1 MNSYRKILKEVLE
14 QEDQDRERK
23 IEYLMPRLCG
33 LVDDAPY
40 IYALDNGVAALTAL
54 YILCTSHNINTVAHY
69 QDIKTRLMNL
79 IDHLQDNMLRKFPSQ
94 EPMEGN

>member
-1 MNSYRKILKEVLE
+1 MNGYRKILKEVLE

-40 IYALDNGVAALTAL
+40 IFALDNGVAALTAL
-54 YILCTSHNINTVAHY
+54 YILCTSHNINTVNHY
-69 QDIKTRLMNL
+69 QAIKERLVHL
-79 IDHLQDNMLRKFPSQ
+79 IDDLQDEMLDQFPSHR
-94 EPMEGN
+94 PMGEE

>member
-1 MNSYRKILKEVLE
+1 MNRYRKILKEVLE

-40 IYALDNGVAALTAL
+40 ISALDNGVAALTAL
-54 YILCTSHNINTVAHY
+54 YILCTSHNINTVNHY
-69 QDIKTRLMNL
+69 QEIKNRLLHL
-79 IDHLQDNMLRKFPSQ
+79 IDDLLDEMLDQFPPQS
-94 EPMEGN
+94 PMGEE

>member
-1 MNSYRKILKEVLE
+1 MNRYRKILKEVLA

-40 IYALDNGVAALTAL
+40 IFALDNGVAALTAL
-54 YILCTSHNINTVAHY
+54 YILCTSHNINTVNHY
-69 QDIKTRLMNL
+69 QAIKERLVHL
-79 IDHLQDNMLRKFPSQ
+79 IDDLQDEMLDQFPSNR
-94 EPMEGN
+94 PMGEE

>member
-1 MNSYRKILKEVLE
+1 MNRYRKILKEVLA

-40 IYALDNGVAALTAL
+40 IFALDNGVAALTAL
-54 YILCTSHNINTVAHY
+54 YILCTSHNINTVNHY
-69 QDIKTRLMNL
+69 QAIKERLVHL
-79 IDHLQDNMLRKFPSQ
+79 IDDLQDEMLDQFPSHR
-94 EPMEGN
+94 PMGEE

>member
-1 MNSYRKILKEVLE
+1 MNSYRKILKEVLA
-14 QEDQDRERK
+14 QEGEDRERK

-54 YILCTSHNINTVAHY
+54 YILCTSHNINTVNHY
-69 QDIKTRLMNL
+69 QEIKNRLVHL
-79 IDHLQDNMLRKFPSQ
+79 IDDLQDNMLDQFPPQ
-94 EPMEGN
+94 NPMGED

>member
-1 MNSYRKILKEVLE
+1 MNSYRKILKEVLA
-14 QEDQDRERK
+14 QEGEDRERK
-23 IEYLMPRLCG
+23 VEYLMPRLCG

-54 YILCTSHNINTVAHY
+54 YILCTSHNINTVDHY

-79 IDHLQDNMLRKFPSQ
+79 IDHLQDNMLRKFP
-94 EPMEGN
+94 P

>member
-1 MNSYRKILKEVLE
+1 MNSYRKILKEALA
-14 QEDQDRERK
+14 QEGEDRERK

-54 YILCTSHNINTVAHY
+54 YILCTSHNINTVNHY
-69 QDIKTRLMNL
+69 QEIKKRLVHL
-79 IDHLQDNMLRKFPSQ
+79 IDDLQDNMLDQFPPQ
-94 EPMEGN
+94 NPMGED

>member
-1 MNSYRKILKEVLE
+1 MNRYRKILKEVLA

-40 IYALDNGVAALTAL
+40 ISALDNGVAALTAL
-54 YILCTSHNINTVAHY
+54 YILCTSHNINTVNHY
-69 QDIKTRLMNL
+69 QAIKERLVHL
-79 IDHLQDNMLRKFPSQ
+79 IDDLQDEMLDQFPSHRPIG
-94 EPMEGN
+94 EE

>member
-1 MNSYRKILKEVLE
+1 MNRYRKILKEVLA

-40 IYALDNGVAALTAL
+40 ISALDNGVAALTAL
-54 YILCTSHNINTVAHY
+54 YILCTSHNINTVNHY
-69 QDIKTRLMNL
+69 QAIKERLLHL
-79 IDHLQDNMLRKFPSQ
+79 IDDLLGEMLDQFPPQ
-94 EPMEGN
+94 NPT

>member
-1 MNSYRKILKEVLE
+1 MNRYRKILKEVLA

-40 IYALDNGVAALTAL
+40 IFALDNGVAARAGQRRSC
-54 YILCTSHNINTVAHY
+54 IDGTVHPVY
-69 QDIKTRLMNL
+69 Q
-79 IDHLQDNMLRKFPSQ
+79 SQ
-94 EPMEGN
+94 YQYR

>member
-1 MNSYRKILKEVLE
+1 MNRYRKILKEVLA

-40 IYALDNGVAALTAL
+40 IFALDNGVAALTAL
-54 YILCTSHNINTVAHY
+54 YILCTSHNINTVNHY
-69 QDIKTRLMNL
+69 QAIKERLVHL
-79 IDHLQDNMLRKFPSQ
+79 IDDLQDEMLDQFPPQNPTQ
-94 EPMEGN
+94 E